1 MFRILEEDA
10 KHFDDTE
17 GVTCIYGIFMF
28 LDSEQELLE
37 EILEVKSATE
47 LKDFSFRSRLFVSFD
62 EANSIFHT
70 FDASS
75 VEQAEEF
82 LLEHIFLKEDYNDL
96 NDTQK
101 FLYNSLQVEERL
113 ETVWVTGQL
122 QN

>member
-1 MFRILEEDA
+1 
-10 KHFDDTE
+10 
-17 GVTCIYGIFMF
+17 
-28 LDSEQELLE
+28 
-37 EILEVKSATE
+37 
-47 LKDFSFRSRLFVSFD
+47 
-62 EANSIFHT
+62 
-70 FDASS
+70 

-96 NDTQK
+96 NETQK